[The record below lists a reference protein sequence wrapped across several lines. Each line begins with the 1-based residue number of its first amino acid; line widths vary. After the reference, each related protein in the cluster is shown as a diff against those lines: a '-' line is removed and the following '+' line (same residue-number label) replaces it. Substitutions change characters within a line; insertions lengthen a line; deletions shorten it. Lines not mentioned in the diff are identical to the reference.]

1 MSSEL
6 TAYERER
13 RKQMAAHAK
22 MLESTGIEAQREELR
37 TACAPKPK
45 SIQYTVWKRLRD
57 KDPREKRVSGRNVG
71 KVVKYTYD
79 DLYATETV
87 RCALTRRCVTAPGEG
102 SRSTREY

>member
-1 MSSEL
+1 MLIMFSIFRHCQGMSSEL

-45 SIQYTVWKRLRD
+45 SI
-57 KDPREKRVSGRNVG
+57 
-71 KVVKYTYD
+71 
-79 DLYATETV
+79 
-87 RCALTRRCVTAPGEG
+87 
-102 SRSTREY
+102 